1 MTHRL
6 IALAAALLAG
16 TTPALAQAPKPAQ
29 PAPAAQA
36 KAPEAV
42 ITLEKGGEIRIELFR
57 TDAPGHVDNFT
68 KLAGR
73 GFYDGQRFHRVEPGF
88 VVQIGD
94 PKSKTLPLDHPDMGT
109 GGPGYTIKAEF
120 NKREFVRGV
129 VGMARGRDPD
139 SAGSQLFVM
148 LADDKGLNGQYTA
161 FGRVVSG
168 MDVVDRIKVGDRVKS
183 VTIVPR

>member
-6 IALAAALLAG
+6 LALAAAILAG
-16 TTPALAQAPKPAQ
+16 TTPALAQAPEPAQ

-57 TDAPGHVDNFT
+57 TDAPGRVDNFT

-139 SAGSQLFVM
+139 SARSEEHTSELQSRGHLVCR
-148 LADDKGLNGQYTA
+148 LLLEK
-161 FGRVVSG
+161 
-168 MDVVDRIKVGDRVKS
+168 K
-183 VTIVPR
+183 

>member
-6 IALAAALLAG
+6 LALAAAILAG

-57 TDAPGHVDNFT
+57 ADAPGHVDNFA

-73 GFYDGQRFHRVEPGF
+73 GFYDGPSFHRVDPGF
-88 VVQIGD
+88 VVQV
-94 PKSKTLPLDHPDMGT
+94 
-109 GGPGYTIKAEF
+109 GGPKGK
-120 NKREFVRGV
+120 G
-129 VGMARGRDPD
+129 AR
-139 SAGSQLFVM
+139 VH
-148 LADDKGLNGQYTA
+148 
-161 FGRVVSG
+161 
-168 MDVVDRIKVGDRVKS
+168 
-183 VTIVPR
+183 

>member
-6 IALAAALLAG
+6 LALAAAILAG

-73 GFYDGQRFHRVEPGF
+73 GFYNCLRFHLVQPRF
-88 VVQIGD
+88 VFQIHD
-94 PKSKTLPLDHPDMGT
+94 HKSKHERADH
-109 GGPGYTIKAEF
+109 
-120 NKREFVRGV
+120 
-129 VGMARGRDPD
+129 
-139 SAGSQLFVM
+139 L
-148 LADDKGLNGQYTA
+148 
-161 FGRVVSG
+161 
-168 MDVVDRIKVGDRVKS
+168 RI
-183 VTIVPR
+183 

>member
-1 MTHRL
+1 FVEYIVAYNVECAGVPEASRMTHRL
-6 IALAAALLAG
+6 LALAAAILAG

-73 GFYDGQRFHRVEPGF
+73 
-88 VVQIGD
+88 
-94 PKSKTLPLDHPDMGT
+94 
-109 GGPGYTIKAEF
+109 
-120 NKREFVRGV
+120 
-129 VGMARGRDPD
+129 
-139 SAGSQLFVM
+139 
-148 LADDKGLNGQYTA
+148 
-161 FGRVVSG
+161 
-168 MDVVDRIKVGDRVKS
+168 VDAA
-183 VTIVPR
+183 TIVPRCGPADDSDGRHHARERWRDPDRVLPRERAKDRRELRDARQAGVLQRAHLPPRRPELRRPGRLPQRRRH

>member
-1 MTHRL
+1 MTNRL
-6 IALAAALLAG
+6 LALAAAILAG

-29 PAPAAQA
+29 PGPAGQA

-42 ITLEKGGEIRIELFR
+42 VTLEKGGEIRIELFR
-57 TDAPGHVDNFT
+57 TDAPGHVDNFI

-94 PKSKTLPLDHPDMGT
+94 PKSKTVPLDHPDMGT

-139 SAGSQLFVM
+139 SAGSQVSVM
-148 LADDKGLNGQYTA
+148 LGPTHRLNGPHTV
-161 FGRVVSG
+161 FGRAVG
-168 MDVVDRIKVGDRVKS
+168 GLDDVDRIKVG
-183 VTIVPR
+183 

>member
-6 IALAAALLAG
+6 LALAAAILAG

-109 GGPGYTIKAEF
+109 GGPGYTIKAGF
-120 NKREFVRGV
+120 NKRGV
-129 VGMARGRDPD
+129 GPGGVGMAPGPDPG
-139 SAGSQLFVM
+139 SAGSQVFACLGR
-148 LADDKGLNGQYTA
+148 ATGLNGT
-161 FGRVVSG
+161 
-168 MDVVDRIKVGDRVKS
+168 
-183 VTIVPR
+183 

>member
-6 IALAAALLAG
+6 LALAAAILAG
-16 TTPALAQAPKPAQ
+16 TTPAVAQAPKPAQ

-94 PKSKTLPLDHPDMGT
+94 PKSKTLPLDHPDMRS
-109 GGPGYTIKAEF
+109 EE
-120 NKREFVRGV
+120 RR
-129 VGMARGRDPD
+129 VGKECRSRWSP
-139 SAGSQLFVM
+139 
-148 LADDKGLNGQYTA
+148 YH
-161 FGRVVSG
+161 
-168 MDVVDRIKVGDRVKS
+168 
-183 VTIVPR
+183 